1 MYKYVMNNRGGS
13 YLLAISLL
21 LLTTFFATYF
31 VFSYE
36 SQIKIYN
43 SLEFANVRATIN
55 LLEEIGSK

>member
-1 MYKYVMNNRGGS
+1 MFKYLMDNRGGS

-21 LLTTFFATYF
+21 FFSTFFVSYF
-31 VFSYE
+31 VFCYE
-36 SQIKIYN
+36 SQIKVYN